1 MHYIDH
7 HCYRTLGGRLELA
20 AFNRCINR
28 ACALI
33 DGATF
38 NRVKKMAE
46 EFTSEELQKA
56 IAKWELDVAK
66 WEEDI
71 KTLPD
76 LPKPAEPTEK
86 SVENDV
92 RRRLPAE
99 VQALCR
105 ELVDYLDAC
114 STPVVTSRSQSSG
127 GVSESESYATK
138 SREEQAQ
145 DIDNMI
151 CDYLLSVADNK
162 GTPLL
167 YRGCV

>member
-1 MHYIDH
+1 MLYID
-7 HCYRTLGGRLELA
+7 YSSYINLGGRLEVA
-20 AFNRCINR
+20 AFYRCINR

-46 EFTSEELQKA
+46 ELTADELK
-56 IAKWELDVAK
+56 IARADWESAMAE
-66 WEEDI
+66 WEG
-71 KTLPD
+71 KHPD
-76 LPKPAEPTEK
+76 TPKPTEPTERT
-86 SVENDV
+86 VEDNV
-92 RRRLPAE
+92 ITRLPAE
-99 VQALCR
+99 VKALCR
-105 ELVDYLDAC
+105 ELVDYLDAY
-114 STPVVTSRSQSSG
+114 SVSVVTSRSQSSG

-151 CDYLLSVADNK
+151 CDYLLPVKDNK